1 MSSASMEILSK
12 PDKFKL
18 WNSDISNE
26 ISPFF
31 FQITVLGNKLINGL
45 RTSPVPAGTDWVVA
59 PVISQALANTFFFPR
74 AQHNQTVGCQ
84 LGSRNVNSKAANI
97 FHLGFSFVMLK
108 NEVKNHHGNEYKAG
122 KSAGTS
128 KVLGSQN

>member
-31 FQITVLGNKLINGL
+31 LQITVLGNKLINGL
-45 RTSPVPAGTDWVVA
+45 RTSPVPAGTDWVAA
-59 PVISQALANTFFFPR
+59 PVSSQALANTFFFSKSS
-74 AQHNQTVGCQ
+74 AQPNCW
-84 LGSRNVNSKAANI
+84 L
-97 FHLGFSFVMLK
+97 
-108 NEVKNHHGNEYKAG
+108 
-122 KSAGTS
+122 SAG
-128 KVLGSQN
+128 Q